1 MIRAAIAG
9 LGWWGKHMVRRLAG
23 SEVLRITTAIDVNAS
38 HAAFAREHGLAFSLS
53 REELLP
59 DRAIDAVILCT
70 PHSLHT
76 GQVLA
81 AARAGKHVF
90 CEKPLALTRADAERS
105 VAACREAGVTLGVGH
120 ERRFEPA
127 MVEVRRLVHSGGLGA
142 IMHVEANFSHDKLAS
157 VPEGDW
163 RTSPKDAPAAGMTA
177 MGIHLT
183 DAFIHMLGPISEV
196 FAVTTSRVA
205 YKDNGDV
212 ISVHVRFASGATGYL
227 NAILV
232 TPLYIGIRVFGSEA
246 WVEARN
252 ATHPDTPGP
261 VNLTLQRR
269 DGSRDA
275 RTYEWTDTVRENLE
289 LFARACKGEAAYPF
303 TDEEKIANIAT
314 LEAIC
319 RSATTGQPVLVPA

>member
-9 LGWWGKHMVRRLAG
+9 LGWWGQHMVRHMAG
-23 SEVLRITTAIDVNAS
+23 SDVLRITRAIDLNAS
-38 HAAFAREHGLAFSLS
+38 HAPFAREHGLDFSLS
-53 REELLP
+53 LDEALA
-59 DRAIDAVILCT
+59 DRAIDAIILCT
-70 PHSLHT
+70 PHSLHA
-76 GQVLA
+76 GQVVA

-90 CEKPLALTRADAERS
+90 CEKPLALTRSDAQRS
-105 VAACREAGVTLGVGH
+105 VAACREAGVILGVGH

-127 MVEVRRLVHSGGLGA
+127 MVEVRRLVKSGELGA
-142 IMHVEANFSHDKLAS
+142 IMHVEANFSHDKLAN
-157 VPEGDW
+157 VPQGDW

-212 ISVHVRFASGATGYL
+212 ISVHVQFVSGATGYL

-232 TPLYIGIRVFGSEA
+232 TPLYIGLRVFGSHA

-261 VNLTLQRR
+261 VHLTLRRR
-269 DGSRDA
+269 DGTRDA

-289 LFARACKGEAAYPF
+289 LFARACEGEAAYPF

-319 RSATTGQPVLVPA
+319 RSAATRRPVPVEA